1 MKQMNNLK
9 SFTEVNQCRNFN
21 CKFHE
26 PGNVGCRLKYVHIGI
41 EGKCVYCEEKDMI
54 DADEKEPKINIENS
68 ISIDRKY
75 IHEKIIP
82 EIIAVFNKARIDLE
96 KVNNMGESG

>member
-1 MKQMNNLK
+1 MNNLK

-41 EGKCVYCEEKDMI
+41 AGKCVYCEEK
-54 DADEKEPKINIENS
+54 KPKINIENS
-68 ISIDRKY
+68 VNVDRKY
-75 IHEKIIP
+75 INDKLIP
-82 EIIAVFNKARIDLE
+82 EIVAAINRTHVNSKE
-96 KVNNMGESG
+96 K

>member
-1 MKQMNNLK
+1 MNSLK

-41 EGKCVYCEEKDMI
+41 GGKCVYCEEK
-54 DADEKEPKINIENS
+54 KPKITIES
-68 ISIDRKY
+68 QVTFDKKY
-75 IHEKIIP
+75 IHEKVMP
-82 EIIAVFNKARIDLE
+82 EVIAALE
-96 KVNNMGESG
+96 KNLRKGKINVLL

>member
-1 MKQMNNLK
+1 MNNLK

-41 EGKCVYCEEKDMI
+41 GGKCVYCEEK
-54 DADEKEPKINIENS
+54 KPKINIENS
-68 ISIDRKY
+68 VNVDRKY
-75 IHEKIIP
+75 INDKLIP
-82 EIIAVFNKARIDLE
+82 EIVAAINRTHVNSKE
-96 KVNNMGESG
+96 K